1 VSVRSLFNDGGA
13 RIARPGRAIRRLR
26 TFKVAMSSHV
36 NLVAPPTRRAARGL
50 DCEACSGQDSR
61 TASGLRVVALA
72 DDTDRNFSES
82 TAVLLGRVQQGDP
95 SARERL
101 FVRFLPVL
109 ERWARGRLPGYARSS
124 METDDLVQVTLL
136 RALQRIDEFDA
147 RREGAFLA
155 YLRHILLNQVRDE
168 IRVAR
173 RRPGHEPLDE
183 HTACQASSVVTQV
196 MGQEFLERYEAALGQ
211 LEERQ
216 AEAVILRIEFGYS
229 LEQVAEAID
238 APSANAARMVVSRA
252 LLRLAEILD
261 EQS

>member
-1 VSVRSLFNDGGA
+1 
-13 RIARPGRAIRRLR
+13 
-26 TFKVAMSSHV
+26 MSCNV
-36 NLVAPPTRRAARGL
+36 NLMALPTCRAARGI
-50 DCEACSGQDSR
+50 DCDARSGQDSS
-61 TASGLRVVALA
+61 TASRLRVGALA
-72 DDTDRNFSES
+72 DDNGRDFSES
-82 TAVLLGRVQQGDP
+82 TAVLLGRTQQGDLA
-95 SARERL
+95 ARERL

-155 YLRHILLNQVRDE
+155 YLRRILLNRVRDE
-168 IRVAR
+168 IRLAR
-173 RRPGHEPLDE
+173 RQPGHEPMDE
-183 HTACQASSVVTQV
+183 RTACQAPSVVAQV
-196 MGQEFLERYEAALGQ
+196 IGDEFLERYEAALSH

-238 APSANAARMVVSRA
+238 APSANAARMVVARA

-261 EQS
+261 EQG